1 MKSKAYAGKPGTGSV
16 PMSRRKRF
24 AFSLI
29 VLLFPL
35 MVLAAAEVSLRLID
49 YGGNLDLVVRRTIGG
64 REFFTIN
71 RAVGKRYFAGTVT
84 VVPEPHEDNF
94 AIAKFPGTKRVF
106 CLGES
111 TMEGFPYEF
120 NATAPSF
127 LKDRLRTMYP
137 GSPVE
142 VINVGLSA
150 VGSWVVKDFMR
161 EVLAYEPDLIVVY
174 VGHNEFYGAYGPGS
188 VVAVRG
194 GPWLTQISIALLRFR
209 TYLLLRDAYIRI
221 GSAPGGKPAPGDA
234 TLMQQVVGTA
244 EIPYGSETYRRG
256 LEIYRGN
263 LNDIITSAQAS
274 GVPIMFSALVSNLRD
289 QPPFTSIFSPG
300 SDAIRRR
307 LWEER
312 VAAGDSALSQGDIP
326 GAIGEYRTGT
336 ELDTVNADGF
346 YRLGK
351 ALAGTGRYD
360 DARRAFIR
368 AKDEDALRFRATEE
382 FQETLFDVCRKRNVP
397 LSRVDT
403 TFAAA
408 SPHGIIGHELIV
420 EHLHPDIAGYFLMA
434 KTWAA
439 DIRAAHLL
447 GPEPPGGEILPDS
460 TYMDSSAVTAFDEEL
475 GKIKTGLIKRHWPFT
490 RGNVSTSFIPGDS
503 VQAIVY
509 AYIRHAIGWSD
520 ARYALAAYY
529 GRHAQFRLARRE
541 CLAVWRVIPFSFQPL
556 LKLADYFSDEGN
568 THEAE
573 AAYERCI
580 GVEDNPF
587 ARMKLGL
594 LMLQEDRASDAARE
608 IEEGFAVNGKG
619 AGSLPVGGTA
629 TGRYLLGVAYAKLGK
644 FEEAKDNLRKAL
656 VIQPD
661 LREARDVLSQIP

>member
-1 MKSKAYAGKPGTGSV
+1 MRTEQARRAPGAPLPLTK
-16 PMSRRKRF
+16 RKRL
-24 AFSLI
+24 AFTFIL
-29 VLLFPL
+29 VLLPFAL
-35 MVLAAAEVSLRLID
+35 LLITECSLRLFD
-49 YGGNLDLVVRRTIGG
+49 YGGNLDLVVRRTVGG

-71 RAVGKRYFAGTVT
+71 RAVGKRYFAGTVA
-84 VVPEPHEDNF
+84 VIPEPHEDNF
-94 AIAKFPGTKRVF
+94 TVVKSPGTKRVF

-127 LKDRLRTMYP
+127 LKDRLRTLYP

-150 VGSWVVKDFMR
+150 VGSWVVKDFIR
-161 EVLAYEPDLIVVY
+161 EVLAYQPDLIVVY

-188 VVAVRG
+188 IVAVRG
-194 GPWLTQISIALLRFR
+194 GPWLTRISIALLRFR

-221 GSAPGGKPAPGDA
+221 GTAFGRKAAPGDA
-234 TLMQQVVGTA
+234 TLMQQVVGTG

-256 LEIYRGN
+256 LEIYRRN
-263 LNDIITSAQAS
+263 LNDIISSAQSS

-289 QPPFTSIFSPG
+289 QPPFTSIFSPAT
-300 SDAIRRR
+300 DASRRH
-307 LWEER
+307 LWEGSI
-312 VAAGDSALSQGDIP
+312 ADGDSALARGDIP
-326 GAIGEYRTGT
+326 RAIESYRRGT

-351 ALAGTGRYD
+351 ALADAGRYD
-360 DARRAFIR
+360 DALRAFIR

-382 FQETLFDVCRKRNVP
+382 FQEALFDVCRERGVP
-397 LSRVDT
+397 VSRVDT
-403 TFAAA
+403 AFSAA

-439 DIRAAHLL
+439 DIRAGRLL
-447 GPEPPGGEILPDS
+447 GPEPPGAVTLPDS
-460 TYMDSSAVTAFDEEL
+460 AYMDSSAVTAFDEEL
-475 GKIKTGLIKRHWPFT
+475 GRIKTGLIMRHWPFT
-490 RGNVSTSFIPGDS
+490 HGKVNTSFTPGDS

-509 AYIRHAIGWSD
+509 AYLRHTLAWSD

-529 GRHAQFRLARRE
+529 GRHAQFGLARRE

-556 LKLADYFSDEGN
+556 LKLADCFSDEGK

-580 GVEDNPF
+580 GVQDNPF

-594 LMLQEDRASDAARE
+594 MMLQEERASDAARE
-608 IEEGFAVNGKG
+608 IEAGFAVNGKD
-619 AGSLPVGGTA
+619 AGSLPVAGTA

-644 FEEAKDNLRKAL
+644 FGEAKDNLRKAL
-656 VIQPD
+656 AIQPD